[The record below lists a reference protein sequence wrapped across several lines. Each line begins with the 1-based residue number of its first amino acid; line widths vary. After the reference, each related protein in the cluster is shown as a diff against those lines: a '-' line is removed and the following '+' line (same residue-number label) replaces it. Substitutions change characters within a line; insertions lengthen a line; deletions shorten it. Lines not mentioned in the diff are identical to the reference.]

1 MAGPRWDVV
10 VDVVREVSLA
20 RVEVRVRGRVRE
32 RVVPVVLMIVSV
44 ESPLDEVGLWPE
56 TEVESV
62 ASEMRDGGYVADSC
76 VVTSLPVG
84 AVGTFLVVTNCT
96 GFVVCPSAVIV

>member
-20 RVEVRVRGRVRE
+20 RVEVRVRGRVRGWVE
-32 RVVPVVLMIVSV
+32 EEEMVVSLL
-44 ESPLDEVGLWPE
+44 LDDGAGWLE

-62 ASEMRDGGYVADSC
+62 VSEMRDGGYVADSG
-76 VVTSLPVG
+76 VVAALP
-84 AVGTFLVVTNCT
+84 AATGTVLVVANWT
-96 GFVVCPSAVIV
+96 GSVGRPSVVIV